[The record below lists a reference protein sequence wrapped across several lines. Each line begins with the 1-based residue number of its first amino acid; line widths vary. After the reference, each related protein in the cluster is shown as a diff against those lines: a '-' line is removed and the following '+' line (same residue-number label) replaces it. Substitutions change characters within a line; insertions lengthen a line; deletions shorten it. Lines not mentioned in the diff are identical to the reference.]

1 MTKAVVAGATALFG
15 VVLASSCT
23 PAAPPSPY
31 KPVATIEEL
40 MEGTVQPAAER
51 FWTSVS
57 TTISAAGIEEKYPK
71 TDEEWEVVW
80 GGAMTIA
87 ESGNLLMMPPRMRE
101 DPEWARLSSAL
112 VDVGVEA
119 AKAARER
126 NPDSVLE
133 VGEKVYNVCTEC
145 HMKFIPEE

>member
-1 MTKAVVAGATALFG
+1 MTKAIFAGSTALFG
-15 VVLASSCT
+15 ALLASSCT
-23 PAAPPSPY
+23 SAEPPNPY
-31 KPVATIEEL
+31 KPVATVQEL

-71 TDEEWEVVW
+71 TDEEWEEVW

-87 ESGNLLMMPPRMRE
+87 ESGNLLMMPTRVRE
-101 DPEWARLSSAL
+101 DPEWARLSAAL

-119 AKAARER
+119 AKAARDR
-126 NPDSVLE
+126 NPETVLE
-133 VGEKVYNVCTEC
+133 VGERVYNVCTEC
-145 HMKFIPEE
+145 HMKFITE